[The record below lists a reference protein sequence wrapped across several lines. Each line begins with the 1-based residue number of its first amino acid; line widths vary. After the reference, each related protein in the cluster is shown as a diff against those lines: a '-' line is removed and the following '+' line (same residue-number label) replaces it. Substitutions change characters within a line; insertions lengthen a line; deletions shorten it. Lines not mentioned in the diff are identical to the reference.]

1 MSPQKSARQENPAVI
16 SAAKAPPPPPT
27 ALAVNMASAPST
39 PAPSDDDPLAA
50 LMAPR
55 GAPAGTSRPPT
66 TGPPT
71 NTPMNS
77 GMMMGATPTT
87 KNNSAAIPTFSVFTP
102 GPAATPGKESEKRE
116 D

>member
-1 MSPQKSARQENPAVI
+1 MSANQLWHF
-16 SAAKAPPPPPT
+16 APPPPPT

-39 PAPSDDDPLAA
+39 PAPSDDPLAA
-50 LMAPR
+50 LMAPMGMR
-55 GAPAGTSRPPT
+55 LPPAAGMPPA
-66 TGPPT
+66 GPPT